1 MKRINAAEF
10 STYERFYRANLLN
23 SISGYKQVALIGTS
37 NRDGLSNLGLF
48 SSIVH
53 LGADPALIG
62 YIQRPVSGA
71 GDTYRNIMEKGY
83 YSINLVPEKILEQA
97 HYTSAK
103 FPSDV
108 SEFSTCRL
116 TEEYS
121 PGFPAP
127 FVFECPVKIGMKLVE
142 VVPITYN
149 NTRLVIGAV
158 ELLMFPKASLRDDG
172 NLDLSVANLVSV
184 TGLETYHR
192 MEKIA
197 TYPYAKANAV
207 PDFGIKSN
215 SI

>member
-10 STYERFYRANLLN
+10 SSYDRFFRANLLN
-23 SISGYKQVALIGTS
+23 SISGYKQVALIGSS
-37 NRDGLSNLGLF
+37 NRDGQSNLGLF

-62 YIQRPVSGA
+62 YIQRPVNGA

-83 YSINLVPEKILEQA
+83 YTINLVPERILEQA

-103 FPSDV
+103 FPAEQ
-108 SEFSTCRL
+108 SEFEACKL

-158 ELLMFPKASLRDDG
+158 ELLMFPKSSLLDDG
-172 NLDLSVANLVSV
+172 NLDLNLSNLVTV

-192 MEKIA
+192 TEKIA
-197 TYPYAKANAV
+197 TLPYAKANAV
-207 PDFGIKSN
+207 PDFQKN
-215 SI
+215 HPAL